1 MSHSLASGA
10 AAAGAPLQTSS
21 RLGLRGRIAGL
32 AIGLILLGAVCGVV
46 ALSGLLTEKGKVAS
60 VSTTFRDFRTERSA
74 YEGWLT
80 SDDQMNM
87 YAALGVLRDSKQHRL
102 AAATSAQVV
111 QGHAQ
116 AIASLN
122 WLSAH
127 ADDPAIRRAAASTLA
142 DVR

>member
-87 YAALGVLRDSKQHRL
+87 YAALGVLP
-102 AAATSAQVV
+102 VV
-111 QGHAQ
+111 E
-116 AIASLN
+116 
-122 WLSAH
+122 
-127 ADDPAIRRAAASTLA
+127 DRAARPLA
-142 DVR
+142 LLVELRGDLVAVGPAVGRGIAGVLQRGGERRPV